1 MVLREP
7 MLEAT
12 AYDERAK
19 NRSMN
24 EPDEPQPCFVS
35 IPFLK
40 FSEETL
46 SSRFPVKQ
54 NPLLQKIKHPDI
66 GPAFQATNI
75 PEVLK
80 SPEDKTS
87 SDCGALLW
95 DPTEGQQL
103 KGPVEE
109 LQKTSRNRIEDSWS
123 IQEKI
128 LFELYTRELGKDLA
142 KVQKKIRTKTM
153 SQVVEYFYWEKV
165 AFLRKDPEIFKLR
178 TSMADLLAPCLDKE
192 IRFQLEDDKI
202 LLTSRKRIRD
212 LSPEPQP
219 LSASTKASEIEC
231 ESESEDAHNE
241 EPDSNVHIDSE
252 TDLHGIKDETSC
264 DESYSPAHKKQEAH
278 DPHYDNVSVY
288 IEKLDPLVF
297 SSEEAEQFV
306 AQHKR
311 IKRDTALGCFD
322 SDYTFDFSSQLH
334 TSSSN
339 LFSPEEEQKE
349 DDDPFFGSVFSGE
362 LL

>member
-1 MVLREP
+1 
-7 MLEAT
+7 MLEPE
-12 AYDERAK
+12 AYYEGAK

-24 EPDEPQPCFVS
+24 EPDEPQRCFVS

-40 FSEETL
+40 FSEAETL
-46 SSRFPVKQ
+46 TSRFPVKQ
-54 NPLLQKIKHPDI
+54 NPLLQKLKHPDV

-80 SPEDKTS
+80 SPAEDKTS
-87 SDCGALLW
+87 SDCGTLLW

-142 KVQKKIRTKTM
+142 KVQKKIRTKTL

-192 IRFQLEDDKI
+192 VRYQLEDDRI

-212 LSPEPQP
+212 LSPEPQS
-219 LSASTKASEIEC
+219 LASSTKASEIEC
-231 ESESEDAHNE
+231 DSESDAHNE
-241 EPDSNVHIDSE
+241 EPDSNVHVDSE
-252 TDLHGIKDETSC
+252 ADIHGVKDETSC
-264 DESYSPAHKKQEAH
+264 DECPAEHKKQEV

-311 IKRDTALGCFD
+311 IKRETALGCFD
-322 SDYTFDFSSQLH
+322 TADYTFDFSSQLH

-349 DDDPFFGSVFSGE
+349 DDDPFFGSVFTGE